1 MAELNKQ
8 KKTKAPVSNN
18 NKVTVK
24 EVWQERNRL
33 RRIPIWLRVVLVLCL
48 FSSVTLLGVSFGYSV
63 LGDGKFRDAF
73 SVETWR
79 HIFDIYQ
86 GVE

>member
-1 MAELNKQ
+1 MTDLDKQ
-8 KKTKAPVSNN
+8 TKTQTPAPIDKKA
-18 NKVTVK
+18 TVK
-24 EVWQERNRL
+24 QVWQERNRL

-48 FSSVTLLGVSFGYSV
+48 FSSAALLGVAFGFSV
-63 LGDGKFRDAF
+63 LGDGEFRDAF